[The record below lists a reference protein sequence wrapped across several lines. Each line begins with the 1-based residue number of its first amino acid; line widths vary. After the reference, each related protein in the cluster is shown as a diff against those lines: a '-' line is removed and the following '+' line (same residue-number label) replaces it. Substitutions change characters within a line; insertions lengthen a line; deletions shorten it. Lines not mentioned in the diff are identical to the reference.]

1 MKWGR
6 AVFWLV
12 VSATLAA
19 LAVHLIRDLHSRHA
33 QIAELKKERAE
44 LQAVI
49 KRLTGRS
56 RKAQLVVE
64 GQVIN
69 RRGRVVR
76 TTLLWREFTVTK
88 NGRAVALPLKKII
101 IPGDEPFI
109 GGYVLKFADSFVEAG
124 NPLRGKS
131 IGFFTNVFSNS
142 QAPDQGTSLLSKE
155 GVPRVLEPRYGP
167 PNPFA
172 LSLWH
177 QIRQLIRSR
186 HASKALGLQVVERQY
201 VAKPV
206 RPGILYT
213 IYLQNDGGFEF
224 TAKPGRANLIHQIL
238 RQAAASD
245 LQIQKSP

>member
-12 VSATLAA
+12 GVATLIA
-19 LAVHLIRDLHSRHA
+19 LAIHLTRDYRSHDA

-44 LQAVI
+44 LQAII
-49 KRLTGRS
+49 KRLTGRT

-64 GQVIN
+64 GQVVN

-76 TTLLWREFTVTK
+76 TTLLWREFTITK
-88 NGRAVALPLKKII
+88 NGRAVTLPLKKII
-101 IPGDEPFI
+101 IPGDEPYI

-131 IGFFTNVFSNS
+131 IGFFTNVFSSS

-155 GVPRVLEPRYGP
+155 GVPRILEPRYGP

-172 LSLWH
+172 LSLWR
-177 QIRQLIRSR
+177 QIQRLIRSR
-186 HASKALGLQVVERQY
+186 RADKKLGLKVVQLQY

-206 RPGILYT
+206 RPGVLYT
-213 IYLQNDGGFEF
+213 IYLQNNGGFEF
-224 TAKPGRANLIHQIL
+224 VAEPGHKALIDRLLHQSSL
-238 RQAAASD
+238 PG
-245 LQIQKSP
+245 QK